1 MKHIAENDELLV
13 RYLLGELGEEDQE
26 SVEERY
32 INDPAF
38 YEQLLAVEDDLID
51 SYAEGGLSQKQRASF
66 ENHFLRSPERQKR
79 VEFAEAWMTY
89 VSHKPAVAEAP
100 SEIKK
105 TALLDFLRPAV
116 WPLAMR
122 AAAIVLVLAGA
133 GWLTVEVLRLKGQ
146 VEQSESQ
153 SIALQRE
160 NHDLEQQLDAERNRS
175 QELTVQLEKEKLQTP
190 DQPNQV
196 SSDIVSFFLSPG
208 LVRGGSGAKRNVIP
222 NSARQ
227 VNLQLSLN
235 DEQYEGYDVT
245 ITTVEGREIWR
256 KDAAKPQSKNSG
268 KSISVRVPAASLA
281 TNDYIVNVIGTD
293 SSDRVARYAFSVV
306 RK

>member
-1 MKHIAENDELLV
+1 MKHIAENDELLI
-13 RYLLGELGEEDQE
+13 RYLLGELGEAEQE
-26 SVEERY
+26 SVEDRY

-66 ENHFLRSPERQKR
+66 ENHFLRLPERQKR
-79 VEFAEAWMTY
+79 VEFAEAWMSY
-89 VSHKPAVAEAP
+89 VSRKPAYAEAP
-100 SEIKK
+100 AVIKK
-105 TALLDFLRPAV
+105 NAFLDFLRPTA
-116 WPLAMR
+116 WPLALR

-133 GWLTVEVLRLKGQ
+133 GWLTVEVLRLRGQ
-146 VEQSESQ
+146 VQQSESQ
-153 SIALQRE
+153 TDALQRQ
-160 NHDLEQQLDAERNRS
+160 NQDLEQQLDAEKNRS
-175 QELTVQLEKEKLQTP
+175 QELTAQLEERPQTP

-208 LVRGGSGAKRNVIP
+208 LVRGGAGAKQNVIP
-222 NSARQ
+222 SGARQ
-227 VNLQLSLN
+227 VNLQLSFN
-235 DEQYEGYDVT
+235 DAQYERYDVT

-256 KDAAKPQSKNSG
+256 KEAAKPQSKNSG
-268 KSISVRVPAASLA
+268 KAISVRVPAGLLA